1 MLKASRLTA
10 LLVLA
15 SLLSGCT
22 GALIVGGATGIS
34 MAHDRRTAGTYVEDQ
49 NIELKAMNELAKDK
63 TISSKAHVSVTS
75 YNRIVLLSG
84 EVLDEP
90 MRTRAMELVRRV
102 SNIRKIHNELVVA
115 KPSTLSRRSK
125 DTWITTKIKTRLFSI
140 KRKDFDPSR
149 VKVVT
154 ERGTVYLMGLVTRE
168 EASDVVDLVR
178 NIKGVHKVVKIFEY
192 TN

>member
-168 EASDVVDLVR
+168 EANDVVALVR

>member
-1 MLKASRLTA
+1 MFNAIRMTA

-15 SLLSGCT
+15 SILGGCT

-63 TISSKAHVSVTS
+63 NISSKAHVSVTS

-84 EVLDEP
+84 EVLDDA
-90 MRTRAMELVRRV
+90 MRTRAVELVRRV
-102 SNIRKIHNELVVA
+102 SNIRKIHNELVIA

-125 DTWITTKIKTRLFSI
+125 DTWITTKIKTKLFNI
-140 KRKDFDPSR
+140 KRKNFDPSR

-168 EASDVVDLVR
+168 EAADVVELVR
-178 NIKGVHKVVKIFEY
+178 KVAGVRKVVKVFEY